1 MERIDERYQNECVK
15 QLKRL
20 QRLFVLDRESFIEDF
35 EPTVSLP
42 YMAAISR
49 TFDTDLLI
57 DEIEITH
64 RHLFVDKRAGKEK
77 KYVSMVPSDEE
88 WKHIMKRV
96 SAFIIEGMSEK
107 EKQKLMS

>member
-1 MERIDERYQNECVK
+1 MARIDERYQKECSK
-15 QLKRL
+15 QIKRL
-20 QRLFVLDRESFIEDF
+20 QWLFELDREYFIQDF
-35 EPTVSLP
+35 EPILSLP
-42 YMAAISR
+42 YMASLSR

-64 RHLFVDKRAGKEK
+64 QHLFVDKRAGKEK

-96 SAFIIEGMSEK
+96 SAFIIDGMSEK
-107 EKQKLMS
+107 EKQKIMN